1 MISDEDITEVVKWDM
16 LEEIGVVEVEVTVL
30 GELMGDGACVLVLEV
45 CEAVVV
51 ELELEVDVDN
61 LKPFSLVVALSLFDR
76 L

>member
-1 MISDEDITEVVKWDM
+1 M
-16 LEEIGVVEVEVTVL
+16 LEEVGVVEVEVTV

-51 ELELEVDVDN
+51 ELELDVDVEDVE
-61 LKPFSLVVALSLFDR
+61 LFLLDVVLPSLCDR